1 MGWLV
6 GLQFDGCAIEL
17 EFAISAEDLARNRAG
32 RRGQEIVVPIFNALD
47 LGEMFA
53 GVFVG
58 NDLCPDRMEPLV
70 STGVIEVPMR
80 VDQVCD
86 WLGVQIR
93 QAFSELRA

>member
-1 MGWLV
+1 
-6 GLQFDGCAIEL
+6 
-17 EFAISAEDLARNRAG
+17 
-32 RRGQEIVVPIFNALD
+32 
-47 LGEMFA
+47 MFA

-93 QAFSELRA
+93 QAFSELRARDANSSINKYLSVGTRQNSDIAAGTFKHAHISAQRVRSHR